1 MARFTAPLFVAFTFT
16 VLIAIGLWQV
26 KRHLPSPSEWAKLL
40 EAELTKTFS
49 TTVKVESAKVGLS
62 GAALK
67 NLRIQPDARSPTG
80 YILTVPELK
89 LRWSLWSIVRPS
101 QWKKV
106 VQAQIEQAI
115 HQIIVANATLFLWR
129 DQAGRWNFQPFL
141 AQKPTRKPVRLPPI
155 QIRDSTLVLGDETLP
170 LPGGLPFRLKLVDVQ
185 ATVQPIELGTRVEA
199 RGQLAPPL
207 GTPNS
212 QAILT
217 IVQTSDEVVR
227 ETHGRLVVTNIKV
240 ASLPD
245 RLLSLGDGRVK
256 VIDGTISQLVLN
268 WQQTGSEVQFS
279 GTARLEDAA
288 AVLRGREIV
297 KTSPLDSEVAFNFH
311 SVGQRVLSWHFT
323 FRTLRT
329 HPQFGEGV
337 VAAEGLKDSLRVR
350 WRGKGLP
357 VNTIHLFAPYP
368 LLIRGGKIDGEITVE
383 AQRKR
388 LKVIADLSV
397 RQTTLHPT
405 EELKKFQAPT
415 VAISSASVEASV
427 EHRNSRLIGS
437 LDISAKSS
445 VGEAGAKVWLNGNKG
460 RAKVK
465 IASLRLAPF
474 RHTILSLLP
483 NQIRSLIGLRDG
495 KVSGTFAL
503 SWTGKNFRLEE
514 LNGQVHQLTFTGDG
528 FPPTCLNASVLSDGK
543 TFRVTQIKARLDRN
557 ELILLSGQTTISQM
571 PIWQV
576 QGQLSPSAA
585 KRVAAWAIAKWDLPL
600 YLLFSGKSQINAGGA
615 GAQWQAQIAWDEPS
629 FVAEFQDLK
638 WRAGLGR
645 LTVFAA
651 PQGAMALV
659 NKASARPY
667 HVRVAIGGAVLQ
679 LPDGLKFSELRL
691 VWDEKRRLAIACG
704 SVNIPRFEFDGL
716 SLRDG
721 VADLELA
728 FSLSDK
734 PFAELKATNI
744 SAKFLNGALKDGK
757 AIFLSS
763 ERNET
768 VINASVQ
775 FQNCELDELA
785 RWLRR
790 RNENAPTAEGK
801 FTGKLTIS
809 AKMPSSLRLSL
820 DGKATD
826 FKASGSD
833 WKAYAQ
839 DLRLTN
845 LMLLA
850 TVDNKDWVLQ
860 QISVDGFGLNI
871 WISKGKRKAQ
881 IEKVQFQTAAKR
893 TGEGWLW
900 DIRLPNA
907 KTFGG
912 TISGQAGG
920 ASEYVNGHFGFSGL
934 NIAQL
939 LKFADWGAEGKPPEG
954 QGSGW
959 LKFTAEKKN
968 SRWEGNWEGASLAT
982 DVIWNNLTV
991 KVAGARA
998 YGNLIADE
1006 RFNLQQVN
1014 GKVEGIHLL
1023 SDDGQAVLDGTI
1035 SFKQGVPALSLK
1047 GRWTGVSLRRLS
1059 RKFDLPVELK
1069 GLAEGTLQI
1078 VWDGE
1083 WKLSGTVKSQAVAL
1097 GESAIWND
1105 ISGKWVWSENA
1116 LRVEQV
1122 QAKWNGG
1129 RLTAEGYIGTTA
1141 DAPSHLSVQAEKIS
1155 LSDLSRL
1162 VQERNLTVGDFQ
1174 FYGQADGR
1182 VWVSR
1187 VGGQTNAT
1195 VSIESDQ
1202 VRLGLTPL
1210 GKARLD
1216 LTVTHK
1222 VRKGEPLV
1230 SANGILNLK
1239 HNGMVVTAELERK
1252 QQRWQIRWRGGDVPI
1267 STLRQIASERSQRS
1281 DGKGKETIERWLNLP
1296 LTGTIWTEGVVVV
1309 NDGQITEANAKV
1321 TAPSL
1326 SGIGE
1331 LPSRVVVVVSRRGK
1345 LWSVDLTELKHG
1357 AANAFGS
1364 ITLTDD
1370 GVLAGNFE
1378 LNQVP
1383 PKLAVN
1389 LLRLFGTKIEFEQVP
1404 DGSLSAQLK
1413 IAGTKERPVVEGALK
1428 ADEVY
1433 WKGWMVR
1440 QILVRHFE
1448 FRDGRIKVDKGNG
1461 IVRWKANASLA
1472 SFWGWVNLNG
1482 DRRLFWRIDLPPTT
1496 LDAFLPPGLTMQIE
1510 NGWLSGSISLQ
1521 GSLEEPK
1528 VKGSVEARAEKIRLA
1543 EPKSVPKPL
1552 TNLTTLHDVR
1562 CHIEADERTVKLT
1575 QFTAKLNSGTVVG
1588 NGWVELREGGL
1599 GNLLANKGELT
1610 FAARN
1615 LRTNWD
1621 DTVLN
1626 LQSVALK
1633 GELSENGF
1641 GLLVEEF
1648 QGDGLS
1654 MQGGV
1659 TWREIPKDKWMWLSD
1674 GKWDLTLEFNEFRW
1688 KFNQAKGELS
1698 GLLALRSQKDGAPP
1712 ILLGNLTIHDG
1723 DILQLPV
1730 AGSGER
1736 GEWKLPPALQFAV
1749 RLEIGDRFFLRNPQA
1764 SLVLDGEIS
1773 LSGDLSRPSIEGE
1786 LRSQR
1791 GTLKMPATVLTIT
1804 GLSVRAVYSIDP
1816 LTRQWV
1822 GTARL
1827 RVEGETLLDIH
1838 RILFTVSGPVDAQS
1852 QRLGILPSVT
1862 MLAIPPLPEQTALE
1876 QMFGLGLTQL
1886 GSAITDWRL
1895 LFSGALVQ
1903 SFMGNLL
1910 APVTEPIAQAL
1921 RWTELSVVREQRTG
1935 RQWLRLGI
1943 PLAPRLHV
1951 LWRKGLS
1958 PADPSAVEVQYYLG
1972 KRTSVTVIKR
1982 EREKAEVRVQ
1992 TSVRF

>member
-1 MARFTAPLFVAFTFT
+1 MARFTAPLFMAFTFT

-40 EAELTKTFS
+40 EVELTKTLS
-49 TTVKVESAKVGLS
+49 TTVKVEGTKVSLT
-62 GAALK
+62 GATLK

-89 LRWSLWSIVRPS
+89 LRWSLWNIVRPS
-101 QWKKV
+101 RWKKV
-106 VQAQIEQAI
+106 AQAQVEQAI

-141 AQKPTRKPVRLPPI
+141 AQKPTRKPVKVPPM

-170 LPGGLPFRLKLVDVQ
+170 LSDRLPFRLKLVNVQ

-199 RGQLAPPL
+199 QGQLPPPL
-207 GTPNS
+207 GTPDS
-212 QAILT
+212 QALLT
-217 IVQTSDEVVR
+217 IVQTSNEAVQ

-268 WQQTGSEVQFS
+268 WQQTGSRGQLG
-279 GTARLEDAA
+279 GTARLEDAV
-288 AVLRGREIV
+288 AVLQGKEIV
-297 KTSPLDSEVAFNFH
+297 KPSLLDSEVAFNFH
-311 SVGQRVLSWHFT
+311 SVGQRVLSWQFT
-323 FRTLRT
+323 VRTLRT
-329 HPQFGEGV
+329 HPQFGDGV
-337 VAAEGLKDSLRVR
+337 IAAEGFRDSMRVR

-357 VNTIHLFAPYP
+357 VNTIHLLAPYP
-368 LLIRGGKIDGEITVE
+368 LLIRGGEIDGEVTVE

-397 RQTTLHPT
+397 RQTTLYPT
-405 EELKKFQAPT
+405 EELKKFQATT
-415 VAISSASVEASV
+415 VAISSASVEARV
-427 EHRNSRLIGS
+427 EHWNSRLIGS
-437 LDISAKSS
+437 LDISAKSA
-445 VGEAGAKVWLNGNKG
+445 VGEAGAKIWLDGNKG

-465 IASLRLAPF
+465 IVSLRLAPL

-483 NQIRSLIGLRDG
+483 NQIRSLIELRDG

-503 SWTGKNFRLEE
+503 SWAGKNFRLKE
-514 LNGQVHQLTFTGDG
+514 LNGQVHQLTFSGDG
-528 FPPTCLNASVLSDGK
+528 FPPTCINASVFSDGK
-543 TFRVTQIKARLDRN
+543 TLRVTQIKAQLDSN
-557 ELILLSGQTTISQM
+557 ELMLLSGQTTISQT

-576 QGQLSPSAA
+576 QGQLSPSAV
-585 KRVAAWAIAKWDLPL
+585 KRMAAWAIAKWNLPL
-600 YLLFSGKSQINAGGA
+600 HLLFSGKSQINAGGA
-615 GAQWQAQIAWDEPS
+615 GTQWQAQLAWDEPS
-629 FVAEFQDLK
+629 FVAKFQDLK
-638 WRAGLGR
+638 WQAGLGR

-659 NKASARPY
+659 NKASARPSQVY
-667 HVRVAIGGAVLQ
+667 MAIGDAVLQ
-679 LPDGLKFSELRL
+679 LPEGLKFSELRL
-691 VWDEKRRLAIACG
+691 VWDERQRLAIAYG
-704 SVNIPRFEFDGL
+704 SVNIPRFELDGL
-716 SLRDG
+716 SLGDG

-734 PFAELKATNI
+734 PFAELRATNI
-744 SAKFLNGALKDGK
+744 NAKFLNGALKDGK
-757 AIFLSS
+757 AILLGN
-763 ERNET
+763 ERSET

-775 FQNCELDELA
+775 FQDCELDELV

-790 RNENAPTAEGK
+790 GNANAPTAEGK
-801 FTGKLTIS
+801 FTGKLVIS
-809 AKMPSSLRLSL
+809 AKIPSSLRLSL

-833 WKAYAQ
+833 WKTNAR

-845 LMLLA
+845 LVLLS
-850 TVDNKDWVLQ
+850 TVNNKDWVLR
-860 QISVDGFGLNI
+860 QISADGFGLNI

-881 IEKVQFQTAAKR
+881 IERVQFQTAAKR

-907 KTFGG
+907 KAFGG
-912 TISGQAGG
+912 TISGQARGTP
-920 ASEYVNGHFGFSGL
+920 EHVNGHLGFSGL

-939 LKFADWGAEGKPPEG
+939 LKFADLGSKEKPPEG

-968 SRWEGNWEGASLAT
+968 SQWKGNWESASLGT
-982 DVIWNNLTV
+982 DVNWNDLTV

-1006 RFNLQQVN
+1006 KFNLQQAN

-1023 SDDGQAVLDGTI
+1023 SDDGQAVLDGTV
-1035 SFKQGVPALSLK
+1035 SFKRGVPALLLK

-1059 RKFDLPVELK
+1059 QKFDLPVELK

-1078 VWDGE
+1078 TWDGE
-1083 WKLSGTVKSQAVAL
+1083 WRLSGTVKSQAVAL
-1097 GESAIWND
+1097 GESTVWND
-1105 ISGKWVWSENA
+1105 IFGKWVWSENA

-1129 RLTAEGYIGTTA
+1129 SLTAEGYIGTTA
-1141 DAPSHLSVQAEKIS
+1141 GAPSHLSIQAEKIA
-1155 LSDLSRL
+1155 LLDLSRL
-1162 VQERNLTVGDFQ
+1162 VQEWELTVGDFY
-1174 FYGQADGR
+1174 FYGQAEGK

-1187 VGGQTNAT
+1187 VKDQTNAT
-1195 VSIESDQ
+1195 VSLKSDQ

-1222 VRKGEPLV
+1222 RQKGEPLV
-1230 SANGILNLK
+1230 SANGIFNLQ

-1252 QQRWQIRWRGGDVPI
+1252 QQRWQIQWRGGDVPI
-1267 STLRQIASERSQRS
+1267 STLRQMASEWSQRL
-1281 DGKGKETIERWLNLP
+1281 GGEAKETLEQWLNLP
-1296 LTGTIWTEGVVVV
+1296 LTGTIWTEGSVVV
-1309 NDGQITEANAKV
+1309 NDGQIAEANAKV

-1326 SGIGE
+1326 LGISE
-1331 LPSRVVVVVSRRGK
+1331 LPSRAVVIVSRRGK
-1345 LWSVDLTELKHG
+1345 LWSVDLTELKQG

-1370 GVLAGNFE
+1370 GVLTGNFE

-1383 PKLAVN
+1383 SKLAVN

-1448 FRDGRIKVDKGNG
+1448 FRDGTIKVDKGDG
-1461 IVRWKANASLA
+1461 IVKWKADASLA

-1482 DRRLFWRIDLPPTT
+1482 KRRLFWQIDLPPTT
-1496 LDAFLPPGLTMQIE
+1496 LDAFLPPGLMLQIE
-1510 NGWLSGSISLQ
+1510 NGWLSGSISFQ

-1528 VKGSVEARAEKIRLA
+1528 VKGLVEARAEKIYLT

-1552 TNLTTLHDVR
+1552 ANLTTFHDVH
-1562 CHIEADERTVKLT
+1562 CQIEADERTVKLT
-1575 QFTAKLNSGTVVG
+1575 QFAAKLNSGTVVG
-1588 NGWVELREGGL
+1588 SGWMELREGGL
-1599 GNLLANKGELT
+1599 ENLFANKGKLT

-1615 LRTNWD
+1615 LRTNWG

-1641 GLLVEEF
+1641 GLLVEEL

-1654 MQGGV
+1654 MQGNV
-1659 TWREIPKDKWMWLSD
+1659 TWGEIPKDKWMWLSD
-1674 GKWDLTLEFNEFRW
+1674 GKWNLTLKFNEFRW
-1688 KFNQAKGELS
+1688 KVNQAKGELS
-1698 GLLALRSQKDGAPP
+1698 GLLALRSQKEGAPP
-1712 ILLGNLTIHDG
+1712 TLLGNLTIHDG
-1723 DILQLPV
+1723 DILRLPV
-1730 AGSGER
+1730 VGPAKS

-1749 RLEIGDRFFLRNPQA
+1749 RLEIGDKFFLRNPQA
-1764 SLVLDGEIS
+1764 SLVLGGELS
-1773 LSGDLSRPSIEGE
+1773 LSGDLSRPSVEGE
-1786 LRSQR
+1786 LRSQK
-1791 GTLKMPATVLTIT
+1791 GTLRMPATVLTIAD
-1804 GLSVRAVYSIDP
+1804 LSVRAVYAIDP

-1876 QMFGLGLTQL
+1876 RMFGPGLTQL
-1886 GSAITDWRL
+1886 GNALTDWRL

-1903 SFMGNLL
+1903 SFMGDLL

-1921 RWTELSVVREQRTG
+1921 RWTELSVVREQKTG

-1982 EREKAEVRVQ
+1982 ERERAEVRVQ

>member
-1 MARFTAPLFVAFTFT
+1 MARFTAPLFMAFTFT

-40 EAELTKTFS
+40 EVELTKTLS
-49 TTVKVESAKVGLS
+49 TTVKVEGTKVSLT
-62 GAALK
+62 GATLK

-89 LRWSLWSIVRPS
+89 LRWSLWNIVRPS
-101 QWKKV
+101 RWKKV
-106 VQAQIEQAI
+106 AQAQVEQAI

-141 AQKPTRKPVRLPPI
+141 AQKPTRKPVKVPPM

-170 LPGGLPFRLKLVDVQ
+170 LSDRLPFRLKLVNVQ

-199 RGQLAPPL
+199 QGQLPPPL
-207 GTPNS
+207 GTPDS
-212 QAILT
+212 QALLT
-217 IVQTSDEVVR
+217 IVQTSNEAVQ

-268 WQQTGSEVQFS
+268 WQQTGSRGQLG
-279 GTARLEDAA
+279 GTARLEDAV
-288 AVLRGREIV
+288 AVLQGKEIV
-297 KTSPLDSEVAFNFH
+297 KPSLLDSEVAFNFH
-311 SVGQRVLSWHFT
+311 SVGQRVLSWQFT
-323 FRTLRT
+323 VRTLRT
-329 HPQFGEGV
+329 HPQFGDGV
-337 VAAEGLKDSLRVR
+337 IAAEGFRDSMRVR

-357 VNTIHLFAPYP
+357 VNTIHLLAPYP
-368 LLIRGGKIDGEITVE
+368 LLIRGGEIDGEVTVE

-397 RQTTLHPT
+397 RQTTLYPT
-405 EELKKFQAPT
+405 EELKKFQATT
-415 VAISSASVEASV
+415 VAISSASVEARV
-427 EHRNSRLIGS
+427 EHWNSRLIGS
-437 LDISAKSS
+437 LDISAKSA
-445 VGEAGAKVWLNGNKG
+445 VGEAGAKIWLDGNKG

-465 IASLRLAPF
+465 IVSLRLAPL

-483 NQIRSLIGLRDG
+483 NQIRSLIELRDG

-503 SWTGKNFRLEE
+503 SWAGKNFRLKE
-514 LNGQVHQLTFTGDG
+514 LNGQVHQLTFSGDG
-528 FPPTCLNASVLSDGK
+528 FPPTCINASVFSDGK
-543 TFRVTQIKARLDRN
+543 TLRVTQIKAQLDSN
-557 ELILLSGQTTISQM
+557 ELMLLSGQTTISQT

-576 QGQLSPSAA
+576 QGQLSPSAV
-585 KRVAAWAIAKWDLPL
+585 KRMAAWAIAKWNLPL
-600 YLLFSGKSQINAGGA
+600 HLLFSGKSQINAGGA
-615 GAQWQAQIAWDEPS
+615 GTQWQAQLAWDEPS
-629 FVAEFQDLK
+629 FVAKFQDLK
-638 WRAGLGR
+638 WQAGLGR

-659 NKASARPY
+659 NKASARPSQVY
-667 HVRVAIGGAVLQ
+667 MAIGDAVLQ
-679 LPDGLKFSELRL
+679 LPEGLKFSELRL
-691 VWDEKRRLAIACG
+691 VWDERQKLAIAYG
-704 SVNIPRFEFDGL
+704 SVNIPRFELDGL
-716 SLRDG
+716 SLGDG

-734 PFAELKATNI
+734 PFAELRATNI
-744 SAKFLNGALKDGK
+744 NAKFLNGALKDGK
-757 AIFLSS
+757 AILLGN
-763 ERNET
+763 ERSET

-775 FQNCELDELA
+775 FQDCELDELV

-790 RNENAPTAEGK
+790 GNANAPTAEGK
-801 FTGKLTIS
+801 FTGKLVIS
-809 AKMPSSLRLSL
+809 AKIPSSLRLSL

-833 WKAYAQ
+833 WKTNAR

-845 LMLLA
+845 LVLLS
-850 TVDNKDWVLQ
+850 TVNNEDWVLR
-860 QISVDGFGLNI
+860 QISADGFGLNI

-881 IEKVQFQTAAKR
+881 IERVQFQTAAKR

-907 KTFGG
+907 KAFGG
-912 TISGQAGG
+912 TISGQARGTP
-920 ASEYVNGHFGFSGL
+920 EHVNGHLGFSGL

-939 LKFADWGAEGKPPEG
+939 LKFADLGSKEKPPEG

-968 SRWEGNWEGASLAT
+968 SQWKGNWESASLGT
-982 DVIWNNLTV
+982 DVNWNDLTV

-1006 RFNLQQVN
+1006 KFNLQQAN

-1023 SDDGQAVLDGTI
+1023 SDDGQAVLDGTV
-1035 SFKQGVPALSLK
+1035 SFKRGVPALLLK

-1059 RKFDLPVELK
+1059 QKFDLPVELK

-1078 VWDGE
+1078 TWDGE
-1083 WKLSGTVKSQAVAL
+1083 WRLSGTVKSQAVAL
-1097 GESAIWND
+1097 GESTVWND
-1105 ISGKWVWSENA
+1105 IFGKWVWSENA

-1129 RLTAEGYIGTTA
+1129 SLTAEGYIGTTA
-1141 DAPSHLSVQAEKIS
+1141 GAPSHLSIQAEKIA
-1155 LSDLSRL
+1155 LLDLSRL
-1162 VQERNLTVGDFQ
+1162 VQEWELTVGDFY
-1174 FYGQADGR
+1174 FYGQAEGK

-1187 VGGQTNAT
+1187 VKDQTNAT
-1195 VSIESDQ
+1195 VSLKSDQ

-1222 VRKGEPLV
+1222 RQKGEPLV
-1230 SANGILNLK
+1230 SANGIFNLQ

-1252 QQRWQIRWRGGDVPI
+1252 QQRWQIQWRGGDVPI
-1267 STLRQIASERSQRS
+1267 STLRQMASEWSQRL
-1281 DGKGKETIERWLNLP
+1281 GGEAKETLEQWLNLP
-1296 LTGTIWTEGVVVV
+1296 LTGTIWTEGSVVV
-1309 NDGQITEANAKV
+1309 NDGQIAEANAKV

-1326 SGIGE
+1326 LGISE
-1331 LPSRVVVVVSRRGK
+1331 LPSRAVVIVSRRGK
-1345 LWSVDLTELKHG
+1345 LWSVDLTELKQG

-1370 GVLAGNFE
+1370 GVLTGNFE

-1383 PKLAVN
+1383 SKLAVN

-1448 FRDGRIKVDKGNG
+1448 FRDGTIKVDKGDG
-1461 IVRWKANASLA
+1461 IVKWKADASLS

-1482 DRRLFWRIDLPPTT
+1482 KRRLFWQIDLPPTT
-1496 LDAFLPPGLTMQIE
+1496 LDAFLLPGLMLQIE
-1510 NGWLSGSISLQ
+1510 NGWLSGSISFQ

-1528 VKGSVEARAEKIRLA
+1528 VKGLVEARAEKIYLT

-1552 TNLTTLHDVR
+1552 ANLTTFHDVH
-1562 CHIEADERTVKLT
+1562 CQIEADERTVKLT
-1575 QFTAKLNSGTVVG
+1575 QFAAKLNSGTVVG
-1588 NGWVELREGGL
+1588 SGWMELREGGL
-1599 GNLLANKGELT
+1599 ENLFANKGKLT

-1615 LRTNWD
+1615 LRTNWG

-1641 GLLVEEF
+1641 GLLVEEL

-1654 MQGGV
+1654 MQGNV
-1659 TWREIPKDKWMWLSD
+1659 TWGEIPKDKWMWLSD
-1674 GKWDLTLEFNEFRW
+1674 GKWNLTLKFNEFRW
-1688 KFNQAKGELS
+1688 KVNQAKGELS
-1698 GLLALRSQKDGAPP
+1698 GLLALRSQKEGAPP
-1712 ILLGNLTIHDG
+1712 TLLGNLTIHDG
-1723 DILQLPV
+1723 DILRLPV
-1730 AGSGER
+1730 VGPAKS

-1749 RLEIGDRFFLRNPQA
+1749 RLEIGDKFFLRNPQA
-1764 SLVLDGEIS
+1764 SLVLGGELS
-1773 LSGDLSRPSIEGE
+1773 LSGDLSRPSVEGE
-1786 LRSQR
+1786 LRSR
-1791 GTLKMPATVLTIT
+1791 KGTLRMPATVLTIAD
-1804 GLSVRAVYSIDP
+1804 LSVRAVYAIDP

-1876 QMFGLGLTQL
+1876 RMFGPGLTQL
-1886 GSAITDWRL
+1886 GNALTDWRL

-1903 SFMGNLL
+1903 SFMGDLL

-1921 RWTELSVVREQRTG
+1921 RWTELSVVREQKTG

-1982 EREKAEVRVQ
+1982 ERERAEVRVQ